1 MSGNRKTA
9 VFLDRD
15 GTINHDTNYLSD
27 PAELRLIPG
36 AARAIARL
44 NQAGLTVV
52 VVTNQ
57 SGLAR
62 GFYTHDDLRAVHAEM
77 DRLLRAQGAEVDAY
91 YHCPHHP
98 EGVVEHLAVRC
109 DCRKP
114 GTGMIEQAAQELGLR
129 LEGSFMVGD
138 RPGDV
143 SCALAAG
150 LYAVRVL
157 SGPDLSDE
165 EQPAHH
171 RAPDLA
177 DAVEWILARLERG
190 R

>member
-1 MSGNRKTA
+1 MSDKQKIA

-15 GTINHDTNYLSD
+15 GTINQDTNYLSSPD
-27 PAELRLIPG
+27 DLRLIPG
-36 AARAIARL
+36 SAQAIARL
-44 NQAGLTVV
+44 NQAGLPVV

-62 GFYTHDDLRAVHAEM
+62 GYFSNDDLQAVHAEL
-77 DRLLRAQGAEVDAY
+77 DRLLEAQGARVDGY

-98 EGVVEHLAVRC
+98 DGVVEHLAMEC

-114 GTGMIEQAAQELGLR
+114 GSGMLLRAADELGLR

-143 SCALAAG
+143 DCALSAG
-150 LYAVRVL
+150 LFALRVL
-157 SGPDLSDE
+157 SGPDHTDE
-165 EQPAHH
+165 DQPAHH
-171 RAPDLA
+171 RTHDLA
-177 DAVEWILARLERG
+177 GAVDWILARLEIG
-190 R
+190 S

>member
-1 MSGNRKTA
+1 MSQQKKIA

-15 GTINHDTNYLSD
+15 GTINQDTNYLSNPD
-27 PAELRLIPG
+27 EVRLIPG
-36 AARAIARL
+36 SAQAIARL
-44 NQAGLTVV
+44 NRAGLAVV

-62 GFYTHDDLRAVHAEM
+62 GFYSHEDLQAVHAEL
-77 DRLLRAQGAEVDAY
+77 DRLLAAHGARVDAY

-98 EGVVEHLAVRC
+98 EGVVEHLALEC

-114 GTGMIEQAAQELGLR
+114 GPGMVLRAAEELDLR
-129 LEGSFMVGD
+129 LTGSFMVGD

-143 SCALAAG
+143 GCALAAG

-157 SGPDLSDE
+157 SGPDQDDE
-165 EQPAHH
+165 EQAAHH

-177 DAVEWILARLERG
+177 GAVEWILACLESG
-190 R
+190 S

>member
-1 MSGNRKTA
+1 MSDINKTA

-15 GTINHDTNYLSD
+15 GTINQDTNYLHRPD
-27 PAELRLIPG
+27 ELSLIPG
-36 AARAIARL
+36 SAQAIARL
-44 NQAGLTVV
+44 NRAGLAVV

-62 GFYTHDDLRAVHAEM
+62 GYYSHEDLQAVHDEL
-77 DRLLRAQGAEVDAY
+77 DRLLGAHGASIDAY

-98 EGVVEHLAVRC
+98 EGVVEHLAMEC

-114 GTGMIEQAAQELGLR
+114 GPGMVLRAARELNLR

-143 SCALAAG
+143 GCALAAG
-150 LYAVRVL
+150 LFAVRVL
-157 SGPDLSDE
+157 TGPDLSKE

-177 DAVEWILARLERG
+177 GAVDWILARLESKS
-190 R
+190 

>member
-1 MSGNRKTA
+1 MTHKPKIA

-15 GTINHDTNYLSD
+15 GTINQDTNYLANPD
-27 PAELRLIPG
+27 ELRLIPG
-36 AARAIARL
+36 AAQAIARL
-44 NQAGLTVV
+44 NQAGLPVV

-62 GFYTHDDLRAVHAEM
+62 GFYNHDDLQAVHAEM
-77 DRLLRAQGAEVDAY
+77 DRLLSAHEAKVEAY

-98 EGVVEHLAVRC
+98 EGVVEHLALEC

-114 GTGMIEQAAQELGLR
+114 GTGMVEQAARELGLS
-129 LEGSFMVGD
+129 LTGSFMVGD

-143 SCALAAG
+143 GCALAAG
-150 LYAVRVL
+150 MYAVRVL

-165 EQPAHH
+165 DQPAHH
-171 RAPDLA
+171 RAQDLA
-177 DAVEWILARLERG
+177 GAVDWILARLESG
-190 R
+190 S

>member
-1 MSGNRKTA
+1 MSDRRKTA

-15 GTINHDTNYLSD
+15 GTINQDTNYLSK
-27 PAELRLIPG
+27 PEELRLIPG
-36 AARAIARL
+36 SAQAIARL
-44 NQAGLTVV
+44 NRAGLAVV

-62 GFYTHDDLRAVHAEM
+62 GYYSQDDLDAVHAEL
-77 DRLLRAQGAEVDAY
+77 DRMLKSHGASIDAY

-98 EGVVEHLAVRC
+98 EGVVEHLALKC

-114 GTGMIEQAAQELGLR
+114 EPGMVLRAALELNLR

-143 SCALAAG
+143 TCALAAG
-150 LYAVRVL
+150 LYAVRVMT
-157 SGPDLSDE
+157 GPDLSDE
-165 EQPAHH
+165 EEPAHH

-177 DAVEWILARLERG
+177 GAVEWILRRLERG
-190 R
+190 